1 MAQFDRI
8 DVFMPQRSQYSVLHR
23 FTEQLFAALQRK
35 GLECRLL
42 QGADV
47 YEVALRDPP
56 DLTICFNGAPLF
68 SPGIFLADKIQRP
81 HLSWLVDPPYHYWVI
96 KDSPYITIACDD
108 QASCQLLRE
117 CGHRR
122 NFFSPQAVEVVTE
135 ESAGMGAGTRER
147 DISVL
152 CLLSFFDFEAE
163 RRTWWELPYRF
174 GNLLEEVAERC
185 IFEAQTSFIT
195 AFREGLARLS
205 DGLREPILPLPPV
218 FELLKRLE
226 FYLKGW
232 ARAAAVC
239 ALPEGVVHLCD
250 ERWRPYL
257 EKRRPDIVIHPA
269 VSYEEGLALMRRS
282 KVVLANSIRSPSGGS
297 ERVLNALACGA
308 VPLTNLNPYMASHF
322 VAGEEIA
329 FYQHNALDQM
339 GAIVMPLLLDEVSR
353 SKIAAK
359 GLAKVIRDH
368 SWDLRAE
375 ILLKEWE
382 AL

>member
-23 FTEQLFAALQRK
+23 LTEQLFAALEQK
-35 GLECRLL
+35 GLQCRLL
-42 QGADV
+42 QGAKV
-47 YEVALRDPP
+47 YEMALRDPP
-56 DLTICFNGAPLF
+56 DLTICFNGAPVF
-68 SPGIFLADKIQRP
+68 APGLFLADKIQRP
-81 HLSWLVDPPYHYWVI
+81 HLSWLVDPPYHYWAL

-108 QASCQLLRE
+108 QASCQLLTE
-117 CGHRR
+117 CGQHR
-122 NFFSPQAVEVVTE
+122 NFFLPQAVEAVPQE
-135 ESAGMGAGTRER
+135 NSGAPAEER

-152 CLLSFFDFEAE
+152 CLLSYFDFEAE

-174 GNLLEEVAERC
+174 GNLLEEVAQRC
-185 IFEAQTSFIT
+185 ISEEQTSFIT
-195 AFREGLARLS
+195 AFREGITRLS
-205 DGLREPILPLPPV
+205 YGLKEPILPLATV
-218 FELLKRLE
+218 LELLKRLE

-250 ERWRPYL
+250 ERWRPFL
-257 EKRRPDIVIHPA
+257 EKRRPDIAMQPA
-269 VSYEEGLALMRRS
+269 VAYEEGLALMRRS
-282 KVVLANSIRSPSGGS
+282 KIVLCNSIRSPAGGS

-322 VAGEEIA
+322 SGGEDIA
-329 FYQHNALDQM
+329 FYQHIALDKM
-339 GAIVMPLLLDEVSR
+339 GAIVMPLLQDELRR
-353 SKIAAK
+353 SKIAEN

-368 SWDLRAE
+368 SWDLRVDT
-375 ILLKEWE
+375 LLKEWE